1 MSDQG
6 EFDTS
11 ELELLGAS
19 SQRSHSDES
28 LGQASEKCT
37 TEYNVNSSWNLNHDR
52 SSFRP
57 KILSSDIYVTPARCA
72 AFFGSP
78 HHIFLNPVF
87 SVSRIFP
94 LFFCV
99 HWARMIF
106 DY

>member
-57 KILSSDIYVTPARCA
+57 KILSSDIYVTPARR
-72 AFFGSP
+72 FFRSSHP
-78 HHIFLNPVF
+78 IFLNPVF
-87 SVSRIFP
+87 SVSRMFP
-94 LFFCV
+94 LFFCG